1 MFSTALLPVTPRES
15 AGRVGAM
22 LAFLRTFDTERVVL
36 LYVTGGVPTARTNA
50 ALADLRER
58 AIQAA
63 TESVGQADAGSES
76 EAPPFESAEFTP
88 HSQADV
94 SAPGIRVEVLVKSGS
109 PALEITR
116 TAWEIGAS
124 FIYLPY
130 KPKSWIQQ
138 TLVGSTTKDVI
149 RLTTLPVF
157 VFRQRIGGS
166 VDDPLHVL
174 YPTAFGDTDRW
185 AVPYLQYPGL
195 GARSVTLLHVRERA
209 PDPQAEHRRQE
220 FCDAN
225 LSRLAGEL
233 ANSFEE
239 VTSLQVVGHPRRTIP
254 RLARRQDAGLLVVGK
269 SERSGGLS
277 AVMGSVAEE
286 LSKSAPCSVFI
297 ISRSDDVAQTGGGV
311 A

>member
-1 MFSTALLPVTPRES
+1 MFSTALLPVRPREA

-22 LAFLRTFDTERVVL
+22 LAFLRKFDTDRVVL
-36 LYVTGGVPTARTNA
+36 LYVAGGVPRA
-50 ALADLRER
+50 AAERSLIDLRDR
-58 AIQAA
+58 AIVAA
-63 TESVGQADAGSES
+63 KEEVKE
-76 EAPPFESAEFTP
+76 
-88 HSQADV
+88 ADV
-94 SAPGIRVEVLVKSGS
+94 GGPGMRVETLLKSGS

-130 KPKSWIQQ
+130 KRKSWIQQ

-157 VFRQRIGGS
+157 VFRQRIGSS

-195 GARSVTLLHVRERA
+195 GAQSLSLLHVRERA
-209 PDPQAEHRRQE
+209 PDPTAERRRHE

-225 LSRLAGEL
+225 LSRLSEEL
-233 ANSFEE
+233 RGAYKE
-239 VTSLQVVGHPRRTIP
+239 VSSLQVVGHPKQTIP
-254 RLARRQDAGLLVVGK
+254 RVARRENAGLVVIGK
-269 SERSGGLS
+269 SDRAGGLS
-277 AVMGSVAEE
+277 AVMGSVVEE

-297 ISRSDDVAQTGGGV
+297 VSRSDAVAATGGGV